1 MLQRLITRTLSICAA
16 AMITLAMLGGID
28 HLAQPDET
36 APLFA
41 QQSATGG

>member
-28 HLAQPDET
+28 HLAQPDDT

-41 QQSATGG
+41 QQSATRG